1 MLYVTIIRIS
11 LLDSLLAEDQ
21 RLIVSGLLPR
31 GNVDME
37 PYNDKLKS
45 LCDENDLEYID
56 HFDSFSLATGEI
68 ALNDKT
74 HLMHHL
80 ANIDTVCKVVKL
92 DK

>member
-1 MLYVTIIRIS
+1 MWR
-11 LLDSLLAEDQ
+11 D
-21 RLIVSGLLPR
+21 
-31 GNVDME
+31 
-37 PYNDKLKS
+37 
-45 LCDENDLEYID
+45 ID
-56 HFDSFSLATGEI
+56 HFDSFSRATGEI